1 MPSPALLPPSTTDAF
16 AQIIQHAVEQAVRKA
31 LNIDEATNR
40 RLLSVA
46 QAANF
51 LSLSEREIYNVIS
64 NRELPAVKHGRRT
77 LLDVRDL
84 DDWIKAHKRGT
95 V

>member
-1 MPSPALLPPSTTDAF
+1 VQPQPSTTDAF

-31 LNIDEATNR
+31 LNVDEATNR
-40 RLLSVA
+40 RLLSVE

-51 LSLSEREIYNVIS
+51 LSLSEREIYNIIS
-64 NRELPAVKHGRRT
+64 SRELPAVKHGRRT